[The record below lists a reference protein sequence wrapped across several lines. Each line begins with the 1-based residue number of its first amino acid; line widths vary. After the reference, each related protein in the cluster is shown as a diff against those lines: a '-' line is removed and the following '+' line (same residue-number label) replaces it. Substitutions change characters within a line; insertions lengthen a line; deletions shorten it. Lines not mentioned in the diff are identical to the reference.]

1 MSPSRCDT
9 SCHWSAL
16 SASHS
21 HIFFSSRPL
30 GTESLCLVSGCSF
43 LERFYVSVF
52 FCKFYNDHVDT
63 RFTFTDELETSCGG
77 VTEQKHFYIFTL
89 GVFLGQII
97 YRSGMQML
105 YAQMVCSC
113 AFSLQLIQS
122 CRLWFILQLLC
133 VFSCL
138 SLLESD
144 LPWLGGTSF
153 LFYVGHR
160 FIIWQC
166 DVWWDV
172 GL

>member
-1 MSPSRCDT
+1 M
-9 SCHWSAL
+9 
-16 SASHS
+16 
-21 HIFFSSRPL
+21 
-30 GTESLCLVSGCSF
+30 
-43 LERFYVSVF
+43 F

-133 VFSCL
+133 VFSFFLFLNQTCLDLGARLSSSMLATDSSYDSVMCGETLGCKWL
-138 SLLESD
+138 SLCSTVFHLAVMSNNPAQTFQP
-144 LPWLGGTSF
+144 LRVT
-153 LFYVGHR
+153 
-160 FIIWQC
+160 
-166 DVWWDV
+166 
-172 GL
+172 